1 MWSKGM
7 LLCILIVYCNAVV
20 EETSRFLNENGFG
33 NLEPTFLVEEIEV
46 RQIPRMPDNLL
57 VALGVRTIGARL
69 RIRSAAGQW
78 VQAQVCVVKTL
89 FVFSTLLTKSVANFL
104 LQQGGHGTDP
114 DVEVEGAGGGGDRGE
129 VDRGE

>member
-20 EETSRFLNENGFG
+20 NKETSRFLNENGFG

-46 RQIPRMPDNLL
+46 PQIPRMPDNLL

-78 VQAQVCVVKTL
+78 VQAQVCVVNL
-89 FVFSTLLTKSVANFL
+89 
-104 LQQGGHGTDP
+104 
-114 DVEVEGAGGGGDRGE
+114 
-129 VDRGE
+129 

>member
-1 MWSKGM
+1 M

-33 NLEPTFLVEEIEV
+33 NLEPTCLVEVIEV

-69 RIRSAAGQW
+69 RIRSAAGLW
-78 VQAQVCVVKTL
+78 VQAQVCVVNL
-89 FVFSTLLTKSVANFL
+89 
-104 LQQGGHGTDP
+104 
-114 DVEVEGAGGGGDRGE
+114 
-129 VDRGE
+129 